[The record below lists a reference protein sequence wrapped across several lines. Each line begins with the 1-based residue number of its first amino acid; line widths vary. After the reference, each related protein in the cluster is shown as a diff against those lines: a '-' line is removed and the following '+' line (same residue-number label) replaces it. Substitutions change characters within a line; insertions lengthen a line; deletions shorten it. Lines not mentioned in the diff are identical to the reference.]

1 MAALQS
7 SPFELIDKDT
17 YKTFTEKAP
26 YLDVEWLSDHFFLQG
41 ESEILE
47 ALI

>member
-17 YKTFTEKAP
+17 YKTSSEKAP
-26 YLDVEWLSDHFFLQG
+26 YLDVEWLSDHFLQG
-41 ESEILE
+41 ENEILE